1 MWKQVKK
8 RYVCVISICVCTQ
21 PRHHPVIRWAI
32 CRVVFHIMMS
42 WHPWYVFTM
51 LLFYSNV
58 TEGFTI
64 WFVLLQFCWFALL
77 MSNCTSFENIFRSSI
92 FFYLLSFLQLSLLL
106 YADTLLFITILLLM
120 FILVFWS
127 HLDSFTLS
135 ENSSPAFVLLS
146 RHKQL
151 WCFLSK
157 QHREKRKRGKNRLDL
172 MKHLMKSK
180 SWIQLRFLCCFVFC
194 QIEVFSNVYWKR
206 NDVSQSHSGAQVT
219 DKPWLNQMTA
229 LLRWQDSSV

>member
-1 MWKQVKK
+1 METSEEALCLCHQYLCMYTTQTQPCDSLGYLQSCVSHHDVMTSLICIHYAFILFKHH
-8 RYVCVISICVCTQ
+8 RGVCHLVCT
-21 PRHHPVIRWAI
+21 
-32 CRVVFHIMMS
+32 
-42 WHPWYVFTM
+42 
-51 LLFYSNV
+51 
-58 TEGFTI
+58 
-64 WFVLLQFCWFALL
+64 CWLALL

-106 YADTLLFITILLLM
+106 YADTLLFITILLFM

-157 QHREKRKRGKNRLDL
+157 QHRKKRKRGKNRLDL

-194 QIEVFSNVYWKR
+194 QIEVFPNVYWKR

-219 DKPWLNQMTA
+219 DKPWLNQMMA